1 MTCISTGVYPSAGRG
16 WTAYVKRCL
25 TLSVTFGLGIGFN
38 PVQSV
43 NTNQVSSGVLR
54 YPQVSSGILRCPRH
68 LCLMSASYL
77 RVLFFKQF
85 PLSLLSLSLC

>member
-43 NTNQVSSGVLR
+43 NTNQVSSGILR
-54 YPQVSSGILRCPRH
+54 YSQVSSSSVLDVCVVFACIIFLNNF
-68 LCLMSASYL
+68 LCLFCLYPC
-77 RVLFFKQF
+77 VKDLFLK
-85 PLSLLSLSLC
+85 